1 MKLKIEVD
9 ILREIGRLA
18 DEKSTEVYV
27 VGGYVRD
34 VLRGLAC
41 KDYDIMVVGDG
52 IAFAK
57 LVQEQFGKGKLVI
70 HEKFRTARL
79 FFHDETVE
87 FVGTRKETYR
97 PESRKPDVTI
107 GTLEDDLR
115 RRDFTVNALAAA
127 LNLDRLGEV
136 IDVFD
141 GIGDIERKVLR
152 TPLDPEQTF
161 SEDPLRMMRAFR
173 FQAQLGF
180 EVDPQAFSAIQRIAD
195 RLTVVSQE
203 RITDEFLKLLSTS
216 KPSVGLIPM
225 YEAGVLKYVLPELEK
240 LGGVD
245 QKSVDYPDGVRN
257 YQHKDVLYHSFEVLD
272 NVAAVSTDTWLRL
285 AALLHDIAKPKTKA
299 FREDVGWT
307 FYGHAELGA
316 KMIPDIFKR
325 LRLPMNR
332 MKYVRKL
339 VYLHL
344 RPIALVQE
352 QVTDSAVRR
361 LLFDAGE
368 DIDDLMLL
376 CKADVTT
383 KNPSRAK
390 RYRKNYKKLMERLE
404 AIESRDRLRN
414 WQPPL
419 RGEDIMEIC
428 GIEPGIAVGV
438 LKVEIEN
445 AILEGKIPNEYEAA
459 KEYLLSIKDSILSQK
474 SLSKKKSLREELDGL
489 PAKISGNQ

>member
-1 MKLKIEVD
+1 MKLKIEID
-9 ILREIGRLA
+9 ILLQIGRLA

-27 VGGYVRD
+27 VGGFVRD
-34 VLRGLAC
+34 ALRGFDC

-57 LVQEQFGKGKLVI
+57 LVQEEFGKGKLVI

-87 FVGTRKETYR
+87 FVGTRKEVYR
-97 PESRKPDVTI
+97 PESRKPEVTI
-107 GTLEDDLR
+107 GSMEDDLR
-115 RRDFTVNALAAA
+115 RRDFTVNAVAVA
-127 LNLDRLGEV
+127 LNTARFGEV
-136 IDVFD
+136 VDIFD
-141 GIGDIERKVLR
+141 GIRDIDRKVLR
-152 TPLDPEQTF
+152 TPVDPKQTF
-161 SEDPLRMMRAFR
+161 SEDPLRIMRAFR

-180 EVDPQAFSAIQRIAD
+180 EIDPEALAAIQRMAE
-195 RLTVVSQE
+195 RLAVVSQE

-216 KPSVGLIPM
+216 RPSTGLIPM
-225 YEAGVLKYVLPELEK
+225 YETGVLKYVFPELDR

-257 YQHKDVLYHSFEVLD
+257 YHHKDVLYHSFEVLD
-272 NVAAVSTDTWLRL
+272 NIAAVSSDIWLRL

-316 KMIPDIFKR
+316 KMIPAIFTR
-325 LRLPMNR
+325 MRLPMNR

-368 DIDDLMLL
+368 EIDDLMLL

-383 KNPSRAK
+383 KNPARAK
-390 RYRKNYKKLMERLE
+390 RYRKNYKKLKERLE
-404 AIESRDRLRN
+404 IIESRDRLRN

-428 GIEPGIAVGV
+428 GIKPGIAVGV

-459 KEYLLSIKDSILSQK
+459 REYLLRIKDDILSQK
-474 SLSKKKSLREELDGL
+474 TLFKKKSLREKLDKL
-489 PAKISGNQ
+489 PEIISGEQ

>member
-1 MKLKIEVD
+1 MVVNIESD
-9 ILREIGRLA
+9 ILRRIGELA
-18 DEKSTEVYV
+18 DKKSTEVYV
-27 VGGYVRD
+27 VGGFVRD
-34 VLRGLAC
+34 ALRGVAC

-57 LVQEQFGKGKLVI
+57 LVQEEYGKGKLVI

-79 FFHDETVE
+79 FFHEEAVE

-97 PESRKPDVTI
+97 PESRKPYVTI

-115 RRDFTVNALAAA
+115 RRDFTVNAIAAA
-127 LNLDRLGEV
+127 LNKNRFGEV
-136 IDVFD
+136 IDIFD
-141 GIGDIERKVLR
+141 GIGDIEQKVLR
-152 TPLDPEQTF
+152 TPIDPERTF

-180 EVDPQAFSAIQRIAD
+180 ELDQQAFSAIKRIAE

-203 RITDEFLKLLSTS
+203 RITDEFMKLLLTS

-225 YEAGVLKYVLPELEK
+225 YEAGALKYVFPELEA

-257 YQHKDVLYHSFEVLD
+257 YHHKDVLYHSFEVLD
-272 NVAAVSTDTWLRL
+272 NIAAVSSDPWLRL

-316 KMIPDIFKR
+316 KMIPSIFKR
-325 LRLPMNR
+325 MRLPMNR

-383 KNPSRAK
+383 KNPARAK
-390 RYRKNYKKLMERLE
+390 RYRRNYKKLKERLE

-438 LKVEIEN
+438 LKVEVEN
-445 AILEGKIPNEYEAA
+445 AILEGKIPNDYKAA
-459 KEYLLSIKDSILSQK
+459 REYLLRIKDDILAQK
-474 SLSKKKSLREELDGL
+474 TLSKKQSLREKLDRL
-489 PAKISGNQ
+489 PAKISRDQ